1 GAVRGR
7 ALRPP
12 ARGRGVRAVLRRLA
26 RVPGHG
32 HDVRGGPG
40 RRLPPDVGPL
50 PAVPPHR
57 RGCGPL
63 PVDGRLRGA
72 APVRARRPQ
81 GDGAAVSEAAPT
93 TESVLEEITHE
104 LVATLGGSF
113 EAADVRVD
121 VDLFA
126 SAEPLV
132 AGVWLAALEG

>member
-1 GAVRGR
+1 R
-7 ALRPP
+7 LPPRP
-12 ARGRGVRAVLRRLA
+12 V
-26 RVPGHG
+26 HG
-32 HDVRGGPG
+32 PDVRGGPR

-93 TESVLEEITHE
+93 TESVLEEITRE

-132 AGVWLAALEG
+132 ADVWLDSMDG